1 MEQPGACV
9 LASFLVPPER
19 AAPDIRIGE
28 QTPYRLGGCMHFG
41 LSTEQQEIRERAA
54 EFADREVAPHAAELD
69 REDRVP
75 FETLEK
81 LSEMGFM
88 GLCVPEEYGGAGSD
102 FVSYVLMLE
111 EISRADAGVGVTLAV
126 HTSAGT
132 LPIVMYGDE
141 DQKARWV
148 PDLARGEKIGC
159 FALTEP
165 TTGSDAAAIQTSAE
179 RVDGGYRI
187 SGHKQWVTNGRVAG
201 TMVVFARADGGAQ
214 EGVTAFVVGM
224 DAEGISFGKHAR
236 KMGVISATTDDVL
249 LDDVFVPEE
258 DRLGVEGKGLGVAL
272 GTLDTGRIGIAA
284 QAVGIAEAAFRYAAD
299 YAVERTT
306 FGKPIAEHQAVAFK
320 LADMQTKIRAARLLV
335 YEAAWMKD
343 RGMRVTEAGA
353 RAKLYASQVANEV
366 TYDAVQVLGGYG
378 YMKDHPVERH
388 YRDARVT
395 EIYEGTSEIQ
405 RLVISRG
412 ILKERAESPGGV
424 EGPGQSSGKKIGD
437 RARKER
443 EGDG

>member
-1 MEQPGACV
+1 MKFA
-9 LASFLVPPER
+9 
-19 AAPDIRIGE
+19 
-28 QTPYRLGGCMHFG
+28 
-41 LSTEQQEIRERAA
+41 LSGPQQEVKERAA
-54 EFADREVAPHAAELD
+54 EFADREVAPYAADLD
-69 REDRVP
+69 REDRFP
-75 FETLEK
+75 AQTFEK
-81 LSEMGFM
+81 LADAGFT
-88 GLCVPEEYGGAGSD
+88 GLCVPEEYGGAGAD
-102 FVSYVLMLE
+102 FLSYVLLLE

-132 LPIVMYGDE
+132 LPILMYGDE
-141 DQKARWV
+141 EQKARWV
-148 PDLARGEKIGC
+148 PDLARGAKIGC

-165 TTGSDAAAIQTSAE
+165 ATGSDAAAIQTRAV

-201 TMVVFARADGGAQ
+201 AIIVFARAEGGAS

-236 KMGVISATTDDVL
+236 KMGVISATTDDL
-249 LDDVFVPEE
+249 LFDGVFVPEE
-258 DRLGVEGKGLGVAL
+258 DRLGAEGKGLGVAL
-272 GTLDTGRIGIAA
+272 GTLDPGRIGIAA
-284 QAVGIAEAAFRYAAD
+284 QAVGIAEAAFRYAAN
-299 YAVERTT
+299 YAARRTT

-343 RGMRVTEAGA
+343 QGMRVTEAGA

-366 TYDAVQVLGGYG
+366 TYDAVQTLGGYG
-378 YMKDHPVERH
+378 YMKDHPVERY

-424 EGPGQSSGKKIGD
+424 EGSRPVVG
-437 RARKER
+437 
-443 EGDG
+443 

>member
-1 MEQPGACV
+1 MN
-9 LASFLVPPER
+9 
-19 AAPDIRIGE
+19 
-28 QTPYRLGGCMHFG
+28 FG
-41 LSTEQQEIRERAA
+41 LSTEQQVIRDRAA
-54 EFADREVAPHAAELD
+54 EFADREVAPYAAELD

-88 GLCVPEEYGGAGSD
+88 GLCVPEEYGGAGAD
-102 FVSYVLMLE
+102 FLSYVLLIE

-148 PDLARGEKIGC
+148 PDLAQGNKIGS

-165 TTGSDAAAIQTSAE
+165 TTGSDASAIQTTAE
-179 RVDGGYRI
+179 RVEGGYRL

-201 TMVVFARADGGAQ
+201 SMIAFARSPG
-214 EGVTAFVVGM
+214 GVTAFVVSM
-224 DAEGISFGKHAR
+224 DADGVSFGKHAQ

-249 LDDVFVPEE
+249 LDNVFVPEE
-258 DRLGVEGKGLGVAL
+258 DRLLPEGKGLSVAL
-272 GTLDTGRIGIAA
+272 GTLDFGRIGIAA
-284 QAVGIAEAAFRYAAD
+284 QALGIAEAAFLYASEYAAQ
-299 YAVERTT
+299 RTT
-306 FGKPIAEHQAVAFK
+306 FGKPIAEHQAIAFK
-320 LADMQTKIRAARLLV
+320 LADMQTKIRAARLLTH
-335 YEAAWMKD
+335 EAAWMKD

-353 RAKLYASQVANEV
+353 RAKLYASQAANEV
-366 TYDAVQVLGGYG
+366 TYDAVQILGGYG

-424 EGPGQSSGKKIGD
+424 EGTRPVVG
-437 RARKER
+437 
-443 EGDG
+443 

>member
-1 MEQPGACV
+1 MN
-9 LASFLVPPER
+9 FR
-19 AAPDIRIGE
+19 
-28 QTPYRLGGCMHFG
+28 
-41 LSTEQQEIRERAA
+41 LSTEQQEIRDRAA
-54 EFADREVAPHAAELD
+54 EFADREVAPYAAELD

-88 GLCVPEEYGGAGSD
+88 GLCVPEEYGGAGAD
-102 FVSYVLMLE
+102 FLSYALLIE

-132 LPIVMYGDE
+132 LPIVMYGDA

-148 PDLARGEKIGC
+148 PDLAQGNKIGS

-165 TTGSDAAAIQTSAE
+165 TTGSDASAIQTTTE
-179 RVDGGYRI
+179 RVEGGYRL

-201 TMVVFARADGGAQ
+201 SMISFARAP
-214 EGVTAFVVGM
+214 EGVTAFVVSM
-224 DAEGISFGKHAR
+224 DTEGVSFGKHAQ

-249 LDDVFVPEE
+249 LDNVFVPEE
-258 DRLGVEGKGLGVAL
+258 DRLLPEGKGLSVAL
-272 GTLDTGRIGIAA
+272 GTLDFGRIGIAA
-284 QAVGIAEAAFRYAAD
+284 QALGIAEAAFLYASEYAA
-299 YAVERTT
+299 ERTT
-306 FGKPIAEHQAVAFK
+306 FGKPIAEHQAIAFK
-320 LADMQTKIRAARLLV
+320 LADMQTKIRAARLLTH
-335 YEAAWMKD
+335 EAAWMKD

-366 TYDAVQVLGGYG
+366 TYDAVQILGGYG

-424 EGPGQSSGKKIGD
+424 EGSRPVVG
-437 RARKER
+437 
-443 EGDG
+443 

>member
-1 MEQPGACV
+1 MNFELTA
-9 LASFLVPPER
+9 
-19 AAPDIRIGE
+19 
-28 QTPYRLGGCMHFG
+28 
-41 LSTEQQEIRERAA
+41 EQQEIKTQVA
-54 EFADREVAPHAAELD
+54 EFADREVAPYAAELD

-81 LSEMGFM
+81 LAGIGFM
-88 GLCVPEEYGGAGSD
+88 GLCVTEEYGGAGSD
-102 FVSYVLMLE
+102 FLSYCLMLE

-132 LPIVMYGDE
+132 LPIVAYGDE

-148 PDLARGEKIGC
+148 PDLARGNKLGA

-165 TTGSDAAAIQTSAE
+165 TTGSDAAAIQTTAE

-201 TMVVFARADGGAQ
+201 VMIVFARAP
-214 EGVTAFVVGM
+214 EGPTAFVVGT
-224 DAEGISFGKHAR
+224 DAEGVSFGKHAQ
-236 KMGVISATTDDVL
+236 KMGVISATTDDVHL
-249 LDDVFVPEE
+249 ESVFVPEE
-258 DRLGVEGKGLGVAL
+258 DRLLPEGKGLSVAL
-272 GTLDTGRIGIAA
+272 GTLDFGRIGIAA
-284 QAVGIAEAAFRYAAD
+284 QALGIAEAAFRYASG
-299 YAVERTT
+299 YAAERTT
-306 FGKPIAEHQAVAFK
+306 FGKPIAEHQAIAFK

-335 YEAAWMKD
+335 HEAAWMKD

-366 TYDAVQVLGGYG
+366 TYEAVQTLGGYG

-412 ILKERAESPGGV
+412 ILKERTESPGGV
-424 EGPGQSSGKKIGD
+424 EGSRPVVG
-437 RARKER
+437 
-443 EGDG
+443 

>member
-1 MEQPGACV
+1 MNFELTA
-9 LASFLVPPER
+9 
-19 AAPDIRIGE
+19 
-28 QTPYRLGGCMHFG
+28 
-41 LSTEQQEIRERAA
+41 EQQEIKTQVA
-54 EFADREVAPHAAELD
+54 EFADREVAPYAAELD

-81 LSEMGFM
+81 LAGIGFM

-102 FVSYVLMLE
+102 FLSYCLMLG

-132 LPIVMYGDE
+132 LPIVAYGDE

-148 PDLARGEKIGC
+148 PDLARGNKLGA

-165 TTGSDAAAIQTSAE
+165 TTGSDAAAIQTTSE

-201 TMVVFARADGGAQ
+201 VMIVFARAP
-214 EGVTAFVVGM
+214 EGPTAFVVGT
-224 DAEGISFGKHAR
+224 DAEGVSFGKHAQ
-236 KMGVISATTDDVL
+236 KMGVISATTDDVHL
-249 LDDVFVPEE
+249 ESVFVPEE
-258 DRLGVEGKGLGVAL
+258 DRLLPEGKGLSVAL
-272 GTLDTGRIGIAA
+272 GTLDFGRIGIAA
-284 QAVGIAEAAFRYAAD
+284 QALGIAEAAFRYASG
-299 YAVERTT
+299 YAAERTT
-306 FGKPIAEHQAVAFK
+306 FGKPIAEHQAIAFK

-335 YEAAWMKD
+335 HEAAWMKY
-343 RGMRVTEAGA
+343 RGMSVTEAGA

-366 TYDAVQVLGGYG
+366 TYEAVQTLGGYG

-412 ILKERAESPGGV
+412 ILKERTESPGGV
-424 EGPGQSSGKKIGD
+424 EGSRPVVG
-437 RARKER
+437 
-443 EGDG
+443 